1 MTRMRGQGKVP
12 VARRPPA
19 GADSILESIS
29 DGVFTVDADW
39 RITYFNAA
47 AERITGIRRREAL
60 GRGCAEV
67 FRASMCETSCAL
79 RQTLKSGKPIINRA
93 AFIVTADGRRIPV
106 SVSTAILRDARGRL
120 VGGAETFRDLSLVEA
135 LRKELSGAFL
145 VGDLV
150 SRSPAMRRL
159 QVLLPQVADSGATVL
174 IQGETGTGK
183 ELLARAVHNHSPR
196 RRRPFVAVNCGA
208 LPDTLLES
216 ELFGYVKGAFTG
228 ADRDKPGRFAAAEG
242 GTLFLDEIGDISPA
256 MQVRLLRVLQEHA
269 YEPLGSVVS
278 RQADVRVIAA
288 THRDLAERIRAG
300 AFRED
305 LFYRLNIVRL
315 DLPPLRSRKEDIP
328 LLADHFVARF
338 NRRQGRH
345 VAGLTPDAVGLLMMH
360 DFPGNVRELENIIER
375 AFVLCGAGRIDTAHL
390 PAELTG
396 SGRSEPASAAENLAA
411 RRRLAE
417 AQAIRAA
424 LAACGN
430 NRQQAARAL
439 GLHKSTLFRKIR
451 ALGIAL
457 PEQDGRSRDP
467 GA

>member
-1 MTRMRGQGKVP
+1 MAAPRKPTDSL
-12 VARRPPA
+12 PPA
-19 GADSILESIS
+19 GAESILESIS

-39 RITYFNAA
+39 RITFFNAA

-67 FRASMCETSCAL
+67 FRASMCETNCAL
-79 RQTLKSGKPIINRA
+79 RQTLKSGKPVINRA

-120 VGGAETFRDLSLVEA
+120 AGGAETFRDLSLVEA
-135 LRKELSGAFL
+135 LRKELSGAFQ

-159 QVLLPQVADSGATVL
+159 QDLLPQVAESGATVL

-196 RRRPFVAVNCGA
+196 RRKPFVAVNCGA

-216 ELFGYVKGAFTG
+216 ELFGYVQGAFTG

-269 YEPLGSVVS
+269 YEPLGSVVP
-278 RQADVRVIAA
+278 RVADVRVIAA

-328 LLADHFVARF
+328 LLADHFIARF

-345 VAGLTPDAVGLLMMH
+345 VEGITPDALGLLMMH

-411 RRRLAE
+411 RRRLTE
-417 AQAIRAA
+417 AQAIQAA

>member
-1 MTRMRGQGKVP
+1 MAATRKP
-12 VARRPPA
+12 TDRRPPA

-79 RQTLKSGKPIINRA
+79 RQTLKSGRPVINRA
-93 AFIVTADGRRIPV
+93 AFIVTAAGRRIPV

-135 LRKELSGAFL
+135 LRKELSGAFQ

-196 RRRPFVAVNCGA
+196 RRKPFVAVNCGA

-305 LFYRLNIVRL
+305 LFYRLNVVRL
-315 DLPPLRSRKEDIP
+315 DLPPLRHRKEDIP

-396 SGRSEPASAAENLAA
+396 AGQPAPASAAENLAA
-411 RRRLAE
+411 RRRSAE
-417 AQAIRAA
+417 ARAIQDA
-424 LAACGN
+424 LAACGY

>member
-1 MTRMRGQGKVP
+1 MAATRKP
-12 VARRPPA
+12 TDRRPPV

-67 FRASMCETSCAL
+67 FRASMCEASCAL

-196 RRRPFVAVNCGA
+196 RRKPFVAVNCGA

-396 SGRSEPASAAENLAA
+396 AGQPAPASAAENLAA
-411 RRRLAE
+411 RRRSAE
-417 AQAIRAA
+417 ARAIQDA
-424 LAACGN
+424 LAACGY